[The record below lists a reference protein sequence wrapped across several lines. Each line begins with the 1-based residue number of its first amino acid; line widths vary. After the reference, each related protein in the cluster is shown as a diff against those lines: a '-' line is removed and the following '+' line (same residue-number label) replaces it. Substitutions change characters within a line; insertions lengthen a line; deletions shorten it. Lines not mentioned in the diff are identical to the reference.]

1 MVERRERLIELL
13 VYGEQ
18 ELREMQAAAMQRVD
32 ALEKAVKKAED
43 EYRYE
48 EAVITRRRL
57 RLWRGEDGEPGI
69 LERIADQMSI
79 FEPAFSD
86 DGREP
91 EGQRSIFEGVERNT
105 PPEAE
110 AETEVDVVE
119 LSDAERVQEEILIHE
134 PATGQDFR
142 DCVAIASLRACQG
155 ALEIIEGLEGNKVR
169 EAAIRKRLAVLEGSP
184 EGTYDLT
191 DARKKAIAVLAAA
204 HDHSADISNRTAAED
219 LEIGTPATITRK
231 VAEWLIEEQLAEDVP
246 DHEAVFLTEAGIA
259 LAREL
264 GFGIYQPDDEPTPDG
279 VVDPSDDDLGGEE
292 ESYLAD
298 SPEMQQDEDLTAEEA
313 HEDAEP
319 VGVGAGSALDDADD
333 LL

>member
-32 ALEKAVKKAED
+32 ALEKAVKKADD
-43 EYRYE
+43 EFRFE
-48 EAVITRRRL
+48 EAMITRGRL
-57 RLWRGEDGEPGI
+57 RLWRGEDGDPG
-69 LERIADQMSI
+69 LLDRIDDQMSLY
-79 FEPAFSD
+79 EPAFSD

-91 EGQRSIFEGVERNT
+91 EGQRSIFEGVERDT
-105 PPEAE
+105 DKDPA
-110 AETEVDVVE
+110 AETDVDVVE
-119 LSDAERVQEEILIHE
+119 LSDAEKIQEVILIHE

-142 DCVAIASLRACQG
+142 DCVAIASQRACQG
-155 ALEIIEGLEGNKVR
+155 ALEIVEGLEGNKVR

-191 DARKKAIAVLAAA
+191 DARRKAIAVLAAA
-204 HDHSADISNRTAAED
+204 HDHSADISNRTTPEDYEAE
-219 LEIGTPATITRK
+219 TSATITRK

-246 DHEAVFLTEAGIA
+246 DHEAVFLTEAGFA
-259 LAREL
+259 LAQQL
-264 GFGIYQPDDEPTPDG
+264 GTWFGTNDVPDG
-279 VVDPSDDDLGGEE
+279 VVEPAADEPSDSDEE
-292 ESYLAD
+292 NYLAD

-313 HEDAEP
+313 PEDAEP